1 MGKDILYLV
10 SSSGNEVGARWLQI
24 VLGNE
29 YKVHTTRDIYRSSHI
44 DSTILCL
51 RPGLVLLNSTRV
63 NKKIVQK
70 FLKNGIKFGLRM
82 LLL

>member
-1 MGKDILYLV
+1 MGRDILYLI
-10 SSSGNEVGARWLQI
+10 SSSGNEIGARWLQE
-24 VLGNE
+24 VLGKD

-63 NKKIVQK
+63 NEKIV
-70 FLKNGIKFGLRM
+70 LKYLKTGIKFGLLM